1 MSGGAVDS
9 AAFRQALGHHPTG
22 VALISSTDA
31 DGKPLGMIVG
41 TFNSVSLD
49 PPLVGFL
56 PARDSASFA
65 AIRESGRFTVNILA
79 HDQED
84 VCRALS
90 RPAGKR
96 FEGLAWSP
104 SGNGSPV
111 LPDVVCSIDC
121 SLEACTPAGD
131 HYFVT
136 GLVESLEVHR
146 PVAPLLFFQGGFGGF
161 VPGSFVAPSDA
172 IVAESV
178 QTVQHIRDGMRRLAH
193 TAHGE
198 VTVYAK
204 VADHA
209 VAVATVAGPDVPT
222 STLLGSKW
230 PLTPPFGEVFLIG
243 APEAEVEQWMNR
255 ARSAGEELLRTS
267 RERLDHAR
275 EHGWAGS
282 YAGDTRDTLLFPAL
296 TEYGV
301 EGVTP
306 ARQREIQAMF
316 RAAGEDLRPVD
327 LEPEGRYQGASLV
340 APIRNRHGR
349 CELMIRLCRIPPV
362 SGSRIEVLADEL
374 CRLAREAEESVGG
387 SPDPRILVS
396 SP

>member
-22 VALISSTDA
+22 VALIASTDA
-31 DGKPLGMIVG
+31 DGEPVGMIVG
-41 TFNSVSLD
+41 TFTSVSLD

-56 PARDSASFA
+56 PTRDSASFA
-65 AIRESGRFTVNILA
+65 AIRKSGRFTVNILA

-84 VCRALS
+84 TCRALS
-90 RPAGKR
+90 RPADRR

-136 GLVESLEVHR
+136 GSVESLEIHR

-193 TAHGE
+193 AADGE

-275 EHGWAGS
+275 KHGWAGS
-282 YAGDTRDTLLFPAL
+282 YAGDARDTLLFPAL

-327 LEPEGRYQGASLV
+327 LEPEGQYRGASLV
-340 APIRNRHGR
+340 APIRDRHGR
-349 CELMIRLCRIPPV
+349 CELMLRLCGIPPV

-374 CRLAREAEESVGG
+374 CRLAREAEKSVGG
-387 SPDPRILVS
+387 SPDPRILVP